1 MEHANLQTRYGG
13 QYIATL
19 RGRIIAHGRTFKEVM
34 DRVRSKGK
42 LASPDLS
49 FRFIFPRNW
58 IFLPQT

>member
-1 MEHANLQTRYGG
+1 MDYSHLQVQYGG

-19 RGRIIAHGRTFKEVM
+19 KGRIIAHGRTFKEVM

-49 FRFIFPRNW
+49 FRFI
-58 IFLPQT
+58 LPQGGICVYCL